1 MTDADEGTDDMD
13 WFKVESGIRNHRKTR
28 LLPRERVDVP
38 LRTAAMGVW
47 LMAAAWTAKEET
59 DGFVPAEELEPFD
72 PDGVAIKALMTA
84 GYFTEATV
92 KGEIG
97 YQLHDWE
104 DRQMTSADL
113 ATQREK
119 WASKKASQ
127 RRKAAGQQ
135 LSLGDDDPGPDGGP
149 GGPTGGLPDGVP
161 TDVPGGLS
169 RGVPTTK
176 SKNKNLKDLSS
187 GEDVSE
193 GESPGDTRS
202 SARPRKTYS
211 DEFEQFWAAYPSR
224 GNDAKYPASL
234 KFEAALKSGVPAPL
248 LVEAA
253 KRYAAERRGQDPT
266 YTAMAKTWLSQ
277 RRWENVRQG
286 PLRAVAG
293 TPRGGTVMSGKG
305 YLVEKNW

>member
-1 MTDADEGTDDMD
+1 MTSADEGTESVD
-13 WFKVESGIRNHRKTR
+13 WFKVESGIRSHRKTR
-28 LLPRERVDVP
+28 LIPRERIDVP

-72 PDGVAIKALMTA
+72 PDGVVVKALITA
-84 GYFTEATV
+84 GYVTEATV

-113 ATQREK
+113 ATQRQR
-119 WASKKASQ
+119 WATKKAEQ

-135 LSLGDDDPGPDGGP
+135 LSLGDDDPGPGGGP
-149 GGPTGGLPDGVP
+149 DGPTGGLPDGVP
-161 TDVPGGLS
+161 ADVPGGHPEVLPD
-169 RGVPTTK
+169 GVRKTK
-176 SKNKNLKDLSS
+176 SKNKYLNTSSS
-187 GEDVSE
+187 GDDAASG

-202 SARPRKTYS
+202 SVRPRKTYG
-211 DEFEQFWAAYPSR
+211 DEFERFWAAYPSR
-224 GNDAKYPASL
+224 GGDAKHPASL
-234 KFEAALKSGVPAPL
+234 KFEAAVKSGVPAPL

-253 KRYAAERRGQDPT
+253 KRYAAERHGKDPQ

-286 PLRAVAG
+286 PLRAVAAVDPTTG
-293 TPRGGTVMSGKG
+293 AFVD
-305 YLVEKNW
+305 W